1 MLQNPQNTISKT
13 ALKYYNQFRSVINE
27 ALIWLQITTDTGKEL
42 KVETELY
49 EIDQQL
55 LDLVTIDS
63 IKIEQQHS
71 LYQDIITL
79 PITPIINSSF
89 KNTPCHGK
97 SFISIY
103 LTLLT
108 LS

>member
-13 ALKYYNQFRSVINE
+13 ALKHYIPFMSVINE
-27 ALIWLQITTDTGKEL
+27 ALIWLQIATKKGKKL
-42 KVETELY
+42 KVETAVNERY
-49 EIDQQL
+49 QQL
-55 LDLVTIDS
+55 LDFITIDLFM
-63 IKIEQQHS
+63 IEQQHFS
-71 LYQDIITL
+71 YKDIITL

-97 SFISIY
+97 SFIAIY

-108 LS
+108 VS

>member
-1 MLQNPQNTISKT
+1 MPQNPQNTISKT

-27 ALIWLQITTDTGKEL
+27 ALIWLQIATNTGKNLEVQT
-42 KVETELY
+42 KLY

-55 LDLVTIDS
+55 LDFITIDS

-89 KNTPCHGK
+89 KHPM
-97 SFISIY
+97 SW
-103 LTLLT
+103 
-108 LS
+108 